1 VQYVRV
7 YDASRQP
14 RDWMDLIRPGQFVV
28 FPSLVEGGEPC
39 GFDGAPQ
46 DHHLAVCAIA
56 DSLTEAEQACRD
68 LVAGHPTVRF
78 DVFDSAGRS
87 HPPLLTIVHPDR
99 APQLEGNA
107 SVRRRNTRIAI
118 ALIVAA
124 PLLMWLDW
132 TASGLMIV
140 PTVVAVNGLLLA
152 ARLLQLN
159 AAYGANERRQRE
171 RLASLEAESSR
182 RE

>member
-87 HPPLLTIVHPDR
+87 HPPLLTIVH
-99 APQLEGNA
+99 
-107 SVRRRNTRIAI
+107 TRIAI